1 MFLWGLQ
8 KNGATGSTSNSNAGS
23 LFLWRNVASQKKVE
37 EAQQRLAE
45 KQRGTVKEAHR
56 KRAEDANLTRAMGG
70 MPNIK
75 AILNEA
81 PAAPKDDV
89 SECSTTCPSDDEG
102 NDLKPLLWVSEPRFE
117 EGSTRQFV
125 VMIGRSSTDQ
135 RFGLTF
141 SAKSDGK
148 IIVAEDAQQFG
159 IAKGDVVLGINGR
172 SQSLTVEYCMR
183 VLKSSLKIELSL
195 LRISH
200 ESQLKQGKP
209 LTGPISQRSL
219 RSNRQGVMCVDLL
232 AVSPQQPL
240 PSGLGDQFTVRISRA
255 TCHVKFGLNLRSVNS
270 DPTGHCLTS
279 AIYCAEDMPHLGLK
293 KDDKIVSLNGRAVTN
308 YTECQHL
315 FDTSMSVELS
325 LERRSEEPSIY
336 EEILFEQ
343 YIDQMEFEITESED
357 EESYNVEATVEDVW
371 VVPFD
376 DDEPHVCVPK
386 KSII

>member
-1 MFLWGLQ
+1 MFLWGVQ
-8 KNGATGSTSNSNAGS
+8 KNGAARGTSKSNAGS
-23 LFLWRNVASQKKVE
+23 LFLWRNVASQKKLE

-45 KQRGTVKEAHR
+45 KQRGTAKEAHR
-56 KRAEDANLTRAMGG
+56 KRVEDANLTRAMGG
-70 MPNIK
+70 MPSIK

-148 IIVAEDAQQFG
+148 IIVAEDTQQFG

-172 SQSLTVEYCMR
+172 SQSLTVENCMR

-209 LTGPISQRSL
+209 LAGQISQRSL
-219 RSNRQGVMCVDLL
+219 RSNTVRQGVKCMDLL
-232 AVSPQQPL
+232 AGSPQQPL
-240 PSGLGDQFTVRISRA
+240 PSGDQFSVRISRA

-293 KDDKIVSLNGRAVTN
+293 KDDKIVSLNGRAVSN
-308 YTECQHL
+308 LTECQHL
-315 FDTSMSVELS
+315 FDTSMSVELL
-325 LERRSEEPSIY
+325 LERRSEEPDD
-336 EEILFEQ
+336 EFLER
-343 YIDQMEFEITESED
+343 YIDHMEFEIAESE
-357 EESYNVEATVEDVW
+357 ENHNVEATVEDVW
-371 VVPFD
+371 MVPFD
-376 DDEPHVCVPK
+376 DDEPNVCVPK